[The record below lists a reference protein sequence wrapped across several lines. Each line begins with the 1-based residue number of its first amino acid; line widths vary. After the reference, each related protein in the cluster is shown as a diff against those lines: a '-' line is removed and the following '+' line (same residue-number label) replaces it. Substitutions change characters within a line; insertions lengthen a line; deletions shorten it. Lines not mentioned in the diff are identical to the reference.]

1 MLNLIKSVRL
11 HGALL
16 LNGETDMITMRQVK
30 DGASSCYSHRNSSHS
45 PARKVTSPETLST
58 ARQSLCS
65 PHRRGVR

>member
-30 DGASSCYSHRNSSHS
+30 DGASSYCSRRNSNHS
-45 PARKVTSPETLST
+45 PARKATSPETLST
-58 ARQSLCS
+58 ARRSQHLLC
-65 PHRRGVR
+65 RRGVR